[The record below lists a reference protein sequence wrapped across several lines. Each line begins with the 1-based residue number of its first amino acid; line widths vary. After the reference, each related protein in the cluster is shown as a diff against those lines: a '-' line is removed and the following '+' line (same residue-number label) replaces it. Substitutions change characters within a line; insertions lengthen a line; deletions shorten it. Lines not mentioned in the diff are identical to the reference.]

1 MTIQMDWPLANNH
14 PDGPASCKCL
24 SGWTGLLQIIIQ
36 RDQHLPNDHPDQPDS
51 SKKHHPLPQNISSWS
66 SNLKDQGSISIKKT
80 RTLCS
85 RKNTKCSCSLI
96 PQGSIS
102 CAVLGYAGYYTSM
115 AMFAWMTVRSF
126 WKFSYNFCDVS
137 KNKSASKFL
146 SFYPDFAYFDRGWD
160 KFYAEQ
166 VFGEPLKK
174 IG

>member
-1 MTIQMDWPLANNH
+1 MVLPMNRLFANDH
-14 PDGPASCKCL
+14 PERPASCKCL

-102 CAVLGYAGYYTSM
+102 RAVLGYAGYYTSM
-115 AMFAWMTVRSF
+115 AMFAWMTVRQDDLNLFTYYLYQVICFDLF
-126 WKFSYNFCDVS
+126 WTLCRSSLFNAGSNSDMRRFK
-137 KNKSASKFL
+137 
-146 SFYPDFAYFDRGWD
+146 
-160 KFYAEQ
+160 Q
-166 VFGEPLKK
+166 
-174 IG
+174 I